1 MISFFKKGTNEFY
14 AVETDH
20 KLDALELDKLTWAF
34 SGAKPLSATSVKGTF
49 VGPRREM
56 ITPWSTNA
64 VEITQNMGMTG
75 ITRIE
80 IFTRVAA
87 GVE

>member
-1 MISFFKKGTNEFY
+1 MISFFKKGSNLFF

-20 KLDALELDKLTWAF
+20 KLSDDERTKLSWAF

-56 ITPWSTNA
+56 IT
-64 VEITQNMGMTG
+64 
-75 ITRIE
+75 
-80 IFTRVAA
+80 
-87 GVE
+87 

>member
-1 MISFFKKGTNEFY
+1 MISFFKKGSNLFF

-20 KLDALELDKLTWAF
+20 KLDKQELDKLAWAF

-56 ITPWSTNA
+56 ITP
-64 VEITQNMGMTG
+64 
-75 ITRIE
+75 
-80 IFTRVAA
+80 
-87 GVE
+87 